1 MENFNDEL
9 LNSSA
14 PKLTFDPF
22 PEEKKEAA
30 VKKEETAL
38 KEEEPVFN
46 ESMLSLEERKMVDD
60 FATQIDIGNAT
71 LIMQYGA
78 GAQKKIA
85 DFSEVALGNVRTK
98 DLGEVGDLLTS
109 VVRELRSF
117 DAEEESKGIRGFFK
131 KNTDRL
137 ATMKAKYDKA
147 EVNVNKIVKT
157 MEGHQIQ
164 LMKDSAMLDKMYEI
178 NKNYLKE
185 LTMYI
190 LAGKKKLQ
198 QLEQEELPKL
208 MERSRRTGDM
218 ADAQAVNDFNAI
230 CNRFEKKLHDLELT
244 RTISLQMA
252 PQIRLIQNND
262 IQMAEKIQSTLV
274 NTIPLWKSQMVL
286 SLGIAHSG
294 QAARA
299 QREVTDMTNELL
311 RKNASMLK
319 SASVE
324 TAKEAERGIVD
335 IETLKITNESLIST
349 LDEVMKIQQEGR
361 IKRQE
366 AEIEL
371 GRIENDLKN
380 KLLELR
386 K

>member
-147 EVNVNKIVKT
+147 
-157 MEGHQIQ
+157 
-164 LMKDSAMLDKMYEI
+164 
-178 NKNYLKE
+178 
-185 LTMYI
+185 
-190 LAGKKKLQ
+190 
-198 QLEQEELPKL
+198 
-208 MERSRRTGDM
+208 
-218 ADAQAVNDFNAI
+218 
-230 CNRFEKKLHDLELT
+230 
-244 RTISLQMA
+244 
-252 PQIRLIQNND
+252 
-262 IQMAEKIQSTLV
+262 
-274 NTIPLWKSQMVL
+274 
-286 SLGIAHSG
+286 
-294 QAARA
+294 
-299 QREVTDMTNELL
+299 
-311 RKNASMLK
+311 
-319 SASVE
+319 
-324 TAKEAERGIVD
+324 
-335 IETLKITNESLIST
+335 
-349 LDEVMKIQQEGR
+349 
-361 IKRQE
+361 
-366 AEIEL
+366 
-371 GRIENDLKN
+371 
-380 KLLELR
+380 
-386 K
+386 